1 MRAIATAVLD
11 VRFDWCRNAFLRHVT
26 GFEAF
31 WYSHVLL
38 LLAFP
43 LAVFHGSRRPFNRYP
58 TTSVSCSMN

>member
-1 MRAIATAVLD
+1 
-11 VRFDWCRNAFLRHVT
+11 VT

-43 LAVFHGSRRPFNRYP
+43 LAVFHGSRRPLDRYP
-58 TTSVSCSMN
+58 TTSVSSGLDRSSKIVAFPLALDGNTMFAVVK